1 MQRNYTIAL
10 DIDGTLID
18 KNGKLDPRVLGIFKN
33 ADLSKTKFI
42 LTTGGTIKS
51 ARFALSQINKAL
63 NLNENNQIKAYM
75 CTNCG
80 AEIFNPDGKLV
91 YSTALSLAQSYAL
104 INTVRLKDKGSVIVY
119 VANDVYYIED
129 QSDLKLSNQARFI
142 KNDFLM
148 WMYKK
153 KEGKAK
159 KGDAGLDF
167 GQTKKLNYFKDIKTF
182 VKENGKISSIMV
194 APTCSSKDKKQAIY
208 QSLKENAGDLSVYSG
223 FAIAIPA
230 STKKRAIE
238 FVLKSEI
245 MNTEYVNNIKQVVYL
260 GDGTNDIEMLQT
272 ANVSV
277 ARGEKAKEKAKA
289 VAKFKLNSLEQ
300 FSKNLYSGRYDFQIY
315 QKSTVNQ
322 MKK

>member
-1 MQRNYTIAL
+1 MQKNYTIAL
-10 DIDGTLID
+10 DVDGTLID
-18 KNGKLDPRVLGIFKN
+18 KSGKLDPQVLGIFKN

-51 ARFALSQINKAL
+51 AKFALSEINRAL
-63 NLNENNQIKAYM
+63 SLEGKHKIKAYM

-80 AEIFNPDGKLV
+80 AEIFNPAGELV
-91 YSTALSLAQSYAL
+91 YETALTLGQSYAF
-104 INTVRLKDKGSVIVY
+104 INTVKSKDSSSVIVY

-129 QSDLKLSNQARFI
+129 QSDLKKTDVARFI

-153 KEGKAK
+153 KEGKAT
-159 KGDAGLDF
+159 KGEAGLDF
-167 GQTKKLNYFKDIKTF
+167 GQTKKLNYFEDVKTF

-194 APTCSSKDKKQAIY
+194 APTCSSKDKKQALY
-208 QSLKENAGDLSVYSG
+208 QSLQENAGELSVYSG

-238 FVLKSEI
+238 FVLKSEKD
-245 MNTEYVNNIKQVVYL
+245 NPAYVNNIEQVVYL

-272 ANVSV
+272 ANISV
-277 ARGEKAKEKAKA
+277 ARGEKAKDKAKA
-289 VAKFKLNSLEQ
+289 AAKFSLNSLDE
-300 FSKNLYSGRYDFQIY
+300 FSEKLYSGSYDCQIY
-315 QKSTVNQ
+315 QNQ
-322 MKK
+322 QQFK